1 MMRTFSRPVLNSFGQ
16 RGGFDPSFAVGVAS
30 GLAAGIATAVVLPMA
45 AQNSGL
51 WNAPGDTYLT
61 AVSSLSSAISVGSL
75 VAQVGRFRE
84 NPPQYLNYTFETS
97 CFAATALVAAIGAA
111 AANFIMHGWPLGS

>member
-16 RGGFDPSFAVGVAS
+16 RGGFDPSFGVGVAS
-30 GLAAGIATAVVLPMA
+30 GLAAGIATAVLLPMV

-51 WNAPGDTYLT
+51 WNAPGDTYLA

-75 VAQVGRFRE
+75 VAQVGRFKE
-84 NPPQYLNYTFETS
+84 NYPWVQAEFEIG
-97 CFAATALVAAIGAA
+97 CFAASALVAAIGAA